1 MDTASTT
8 RKPTFWTNLFF
19 IVVSLLVTA
28 LTVGV
33 VAVLEC
39 KISG

>member
-1 MDTASTT
+1 MDTASTA
-8 RKPTFWTNLFF
+8 RKPTFWTTLFF

-28 LTVGV
+28 FTIGV